1 LSGLLVPA
9 QGRIPGLLAALEM
22 ADDELAPVLTPV
34 LVKLPYADAASA
46 LLQVLQLANAAA
58 RKAAASALAA
68 LDRPEA
74 TAALR
79 RAADQEPDPGVR
91 EICTL
96 LLAQ

>member
-46 LLQVLQLANAAA
+46 LLQVL
-58 RKAAASALAA
+58 AA